1 MAGMKKINLAITG
14 SKGFLGNYLT
24 NYFSKFSKFNI
35 ISLSSSVDQKDLYYY
50 SIGNPINEV
59 ILREIKI
66 IILCAHDFTQE
77 DVNFQKKG
85 VDVIYN
91 QIKKMNLKIKIIYI
105 SSLAAFKDAHSTY
118 GKSKFL
124 MEKIVIQN
132 NGIIIKPGIIYG
144 NKNIR
149 GLINKIISFA
159 DKYRIVPYF
168 VNLNS
173 KIYLSHIE
181 DLSNCI
187 KEIINNE
194 NKGTFLCV
202 NLNSYS
208 FKELIYKFNKGKKII
223 LIPMIWQL
231 VYLIIKMLEFL
242 KFNIGFRSDSILSLA
257 RQNKKPRDATLI
269 SYTKLFRN

>member
-1 MAGMKKINLAITG
+1 
-14 SKGFLGNYLT
+14 
-24 NYFSKFSKFNI
+24 
-35 ISLSSSVDQKDLYYY
+35 V
-50 SIGNPINEV
+50 E
-59 ILREIKI
+59 
-66 IILCAHDFTQE
+66 
-77 DVNFQKKG
+77 
-85 VDVIYN
+85 VIYN
-91 QIKKMNLKIKIIYI
+91 QIEKMDLKIKVIYI

-124 MEKIVIQN
+124 TEKIIKKN

-149 GLINKIISFA
+149 GLINKIISFT

-173 KIYLSHIE
+173 KIYLSHID
-181 DLSNCI
+181 DLCNCI

-194 NKGTFLCV
+194 NQGSFLCV

-223 LIPMIWQL
+223 LIPMMWQL
-231 VYLIIKMLEFL
+231 VYLIIKIFEFF
-242 KFNIGFRSDSILSLA
+242 KYDIGFRSDSILSLA
-257 RQNKKPRDATLI
+257 KQNKKPQDKVLI